1 MTTKAENQSKHSA
14 GNEEDTSTK
23 ASQKSGN
30 EADAKSNDDWSQK
43 LETLQSTL
51 NGDLSALSSEDANS
65 LIEEWYNLLHKAKEP
80 EVKEIATQ
88 LKQLKQHL
96 KSNKATGHE
105 ISEVL
110 IEIGEQTANFASDA
124 EKQIRTPVRKLGKQL
139 TKVGNSLG
147 KAEEHEEIEEIDS
160 VVELLEEDLTK
171 TDSGVALEAI
181 DKWYKLLQKS
191 DAKNLQEIAN
201 ELKELKQVLSRK
213 SPKASDIS
221 NILEKL
227 GEQTTAAGQEAKRGF
242 KGSLQRLGKF
252 LSKTGKSLAE

>member
-1 MTTKAENQSKHSA
+1 MTTKADNQSKHSA

-65 LIEEWYNLLHKAKEP
+65 LIEEWYNFLHKAKEP

-124 EKQIRTPVRKLGKQL
+124 DKEIRTPVRKLGKQL

-160 VVELLEEDLTK
+160 VVELLEEDLTINGIV
-171 TDSGVALEAI
+171 TS
-181 DKWYKLLQKS
+181 
-191 DAKNLQEIAN
+191 
-201 ELKELKQVLSRK
+201 ELH
-213 SPKASDIS
+213 A
-221 NILEKL
+221 
-227 GEQTTAAGQEAKRGF
+227 
-242 KGSLQRLGKF
+242 
-252 LSKTGKSLAE
+252 